1 MFAKPKAAAP
11 SAPRFAPR
19 GRARAGSEGA
29 LDKLKAFAVKPWVP
43 PVTAFSTF
51 LIALTAFLNLAGDP
65 NAGSPSVRINLAK
78 AATAAAPAAAP
89 DDSSAG
95 MQAFTL
101 DSLGMFQDANV
112 DGFNLSQSGDA
123 TAAPVSGTAVITLPD
138 GSGYTDASG
147 PVQTPAKSTTP
158 PSPLAQ
164 APIAG
169 LVQTTNDGPLPVI
182 APNGLTPASAYAR
195 PFKSDGRPMV
205 ALIVG
210 GLGLNPTTTREAI
223 DELPPQ
229 VTLSFVPYTSG
240 LQGWIDLA
248 RASGHEVMIEV
259 PMQPIN
265 YPDNDPGPQ
274 TLMANAR
281 TDDLLSHLNWA
292 LSRCTG
298 FFGVS
303 NYQGGA
309 FFKDKAGVAS
319 FTTALK
325 SRGVAFVDDGT
336 ARGVTGAWARATAD
350 RVVDNQI
357 NATAINAQLAGLES
371 TAKTHG
377 SALGTGFAYPVTLA
391 VAFAWTHSLDAK
403 GIQLAPA
410 SALTHP

>member
-11 SAPRFAPR
+11 SAPRFTPRSR
-19 GRARAGSEGA
+19 GRDSGLADAF
-29 LDKLKAFAVKPWVP
+29 KAFTASPWAP
-43 PVTAFSTF
+43 PVTAFGTF
-51 LIALTAFLNLAGDP
+51 VIALLAFLNLAGDP
-65 NAGSPSVRINLAK
+65 DAGSPSVRIRLDK
-78 AATAAAPAAAP
+78 PKAAAPSSAVAP
-89 DDSSAG
+89 DDSASG

-101 DSLGMFQDANV
+101 DSLGMFQDTTV
-112 DGFNLSQSGDA
+112 GGFNLSQDG
-123 TAAPVSGTAVITLPD
+123 TAASPGTAVITLPD
-138 GSGYTDASG
+138 GSSYSDSAGPASG
-147 PVQTPAKSTTP
+147 TQAPA
-158 PSPLAQ
+158 SPLVQ

-169 LVQTTNDGPLPVI
+169 LVQTTNDGPLPMI
-182 APNGLTPASAYAR
+182 APNGMTPASAYAR

-223 DELPPQ
+223 DQLPPQ

-259 PMQPIN
+259 PMQPTN

-274 TLMANAR
+274 TLMANASAS
-281 TDDLLSHLNWA
+281 DLQAHLNWA

-298 FFGVS
+298 FFGVT

-309 FFKDKAGVAS
+309 FFKDKAG
-319 FTTALK
+319 TATFMDSLK
-325 SRGVAFVDDGT
+325 SRGVAFIDDGQ
-336 ARGVTGAWARATAD
+336 ARSVGGAWARASAD
-350 RVVDNQI
+350 RIVDNQI
-357 NATAINAQLAGLES
+357 NATAINAQLAGLEQ
-371 TAKTHG
+371 TAKSRG

-391 VAFAWTHSLDAK
+391 TAFAWTRSLDAK

-410 SALTHP
+410 SAITHQ